1 MKNLT
6 VICRRCRYYVVL
18 ALGLLIVIPLCF
30 SLGQVSS
37 FVNISPLSINATNQI
52 AWSSLRGV
60 DYLTWNLGIEG
71 PSQDPSVAFPIM
83 KADGINLIRVPI
95 SWGYS
100 LSVGNGAGAGNPTNY
115 FNTLNAVANAA
126 DANGISVIYDFHAG
140 SGSAYNTKQAFP
152 GDMLAAY
159 TSSGTLDLNAFY
171 TAWFAN
177 QITYN
182 GQTAWKAMASE
193 FWVPLIQAVDSH
205 QSTLGYETINEPS
218 YGLTNGAAS
227 LQAYNQF
234 VYNTIRGAGSSKAVV
249 FCAKDGTDP
258 SAADMKASAPTGT
271 NIVFDIHYSTT
282 DANVWAS
289 LTNTANSMGLAGI
302 WLGEWFNY
310 SATVSQL
317 VTYISFFKSYG
328 VAMTWWA
335 WACRTGMLLDTNCLP
350 TPALSNLA
358 QAINQVYGNVGTTS
372 SSTISSKSS
381 SSSTDTSSSIST
393 TSSSYSSTIISSS
406 TTIFATT
413 HSSSSSTSISS
424 SSSVSSTSSSNLQTT
439 GIAQDSSS
447 SSTRTNAT
455 SSFTT
460 ITSRQS
466 SFIATSQSQA
476 AVALSPPSS
485 PAASDKTAL
494 KYSFA
499 GYEIALIGGLPL
511 IFESVRKN
519 QNDAV
524 KIARNWRW

>member
-1 MKNLT
+1 MPSSKRALPGPVT
-6 VICRRCRYYVVL
+6 ASLVV
-18 ALGLLIVIPLCF
+18 AFLLMITIAVSPLLLQ
-30 SLGQVSS
+30 SPSSAVSS
-37 FVNISPLSINATNQI
+37 INWA
-52 AWSSLRGV
+52 SLHGV

-71 PSQDPSVAFPIM
+71 PSQDPSAAFPIM
-83 KADGINLIRVPI
+83 KADGINLVRVPI

-126 DANGISVIYDFHAG
+126 DANGISVIYNFHAG
-140 SGSAYNTKQAFP
+140 SGSAYNTEQAFP

-182 GQTAWKAMASE
+182 GQNAWNAMASE
-193 FWVPLIQAVDSH
+193 FWVPLIQAVNSH
-205 QSTLGYETINEPS
+205 QSTLGYETMNEPS

-258 SAADMKASAPTGT
+258 SAADMKVSAPTGT

-289 LTNTANSMGLAGI
+289 LTNTAKSMGLAEI

-328 VAMTWWA
+328 VAMTWWG
-335 WACRTGMLLDTNCLP
+335 WECRTGMLLDTNCNP
-350 TPALSNLA
+350 TQALSNLV
-358 QAINQVYGNVGTTS
+358 QADNQVYGNVGTTFTQS
-372 SSTISSKSS
+372 A
-381 SSSTDTSSSIST
+381 TSST
-393 TSSSYSSTIISSS
+393 TSAKSLSL
-406 TTIFATT
+406 TTTT
-413 HSSSSSTSISS
+413 SGS
-424 SSSVSSTSSSNLQTT
+424 
-439 GIAQDSSS
+439 
-447 SSTRTNAT
+447 
-455 SSFTT
+455 TT
-460 ITSRQS
+460 ITSTITPTTSEGNPLGFLSTIKIPQIS
-466 SFIATSQSQA
+466 ESQFIEGVVLIMVGA
-476 AVALSPPSS
+476 AMVAFI
-485 PAASDKTAL
+485 KRR
-494 KYSFA
+494 
-499 GYEIALIGGLPL
+499 I
-511 IFESVRKN
+511 
-519 QNDAV
+519 
-524 KIARNWRW
+524 